1 MKCQQSIDDPL
12 TLINTRCP
20 KPYRHADEP
29 RMGSS
34 AYLTS
39 FFFPLPPPARLFFK
53 YAGVPIV
60 LGENV
65 HSSASAFNLATFS
78 SSYSRRDL
86 DRTDPAFNPR
96 VFF

>member
-1 MKCQQSIDDPL
+1 
-12 TLINTRCP
+12 
-20 KPYRHADEP
+20 
-29 RMGSS
+29 MGSS

-39 FFFPLPPPARLFFK
+39 FFFPLPPPARFFFK

-78 SSYSRRDL
+78 S
-86 DRTDPAFNPR
+86 
-96 VFF
+96 